1 MLSQPVRPDLPD
13 PVKAE
18 IDRLIADAPPLTAT
32 QLSAISRRIYEDS
45 ANNTASA
52 A

>member
-1 MLSQPVRPDLPD
+1 MLSQPALPDLPD

-32 QLSAISRRIYEDS
+32 QLSAISRRIYED
-45 ANNTASA
+45 NTASA